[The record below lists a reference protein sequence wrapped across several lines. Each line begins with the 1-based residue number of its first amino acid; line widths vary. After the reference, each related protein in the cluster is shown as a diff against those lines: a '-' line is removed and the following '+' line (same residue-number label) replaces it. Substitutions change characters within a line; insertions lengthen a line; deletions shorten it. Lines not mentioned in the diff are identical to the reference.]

1 MSGRKSRYV
10 RRAEYVPAMLNI
22 SGNAALDVLIGLF
35 FLYFLLS
42 LVCSAINEGIAAAF
56 RLRSKYLE
64 KGLRKVL
71 EGQDNLDAFFA
82 NPRVQALVK
91 PPGRFIRLKRRPSYL
106 SSRTFALTLLDTFA
120 PPQNA
125 AHSHDLIGRTKKA
138 LGHEGE
144 ATPGGGPPAIVR
156 RMLQDALD
164 EDREHI
170 DRFRKSVERSFDE
183 VMDRVSGWYKRRVQL
198 ILFIVAIA
206 LTAVM
211 NADSFSIAQ
220 RLWKD
225 PALRGAVVAQASQVV
240 KNGKADCAQVDEQ
253 TPKTDAAANCVAEV
267 KNLGLPL
274 GWSDATSPHDFW
286 SLLGKILGLLV
297 TGFALSLGAPFW
309 FDLLSKVSNLRGA
322 GPAAPGAEEK
332 SS

>member
-1 MSGRKSRYV
+1 M
-10 RRAEYVPAMLNI
+10 PNI

-42 LVCSAINEGIAAAF
+42 IVCSSINEGISAVF
-56 RLRSKYLE
+56 RLRSQYLE
-64 KGLRKVL
+64 EGLRRL
-71 EGQDNLDAFFA
+71 LDGQANLDAFFD

-91 PPGRFIRLKRRPSYL
+91 PPGRLFRWKRKPSYI
-106 SSRTFALTLLDTFA
+106 SSRVFALTLLDTFA
-120 PPQNA
+120 PPHGA
-125 AHSHDLIGRTKKA
+125 AHSEDLIARAKKA

-144 ATPGGGPPAIVR
+144 RAPGAPAPPAIVSR
-156 RMLQDALD
+156 ILQDALD
-164 EDREHI
+164 EERAHT
-170 DRFRKSVERSFDE
+170 DRFRRSLERSFDE

-198 ILFIVAIA
+198 ILFVVAVA
-206 LTAVM
+206 LTAAM

-240 KNGKADCAQVDEQ
+240 KNGKAECAQVDPQ
-253 TPKTDAAANCVAEV
+253 TPKTDAAAKCVAEV

-274 GWSDATSPHDFW
+274 GWSDATSPHDLW
-286 SLLGKILGLLV
+286 SALGKILGLLV
-297 TGFALSLGAPFW
+297 TAFALSLGAPFW
-309 FDLLSKVSNLRGA
+309 FDLLGKVSNLRGA
-322 GPAAPGAEEK
+322 GPPAPGAEEK